1 MNRKE
6 WREVAKQSLYFILA
20 VAGMVLLTGLLN
32 WLQGKPRFQAE
43 TVIIILGFWL
53 LMFSMFMGLS
63 AFAMDSKQKGME
75 YLLTLPI
82 SRRRLLWLKFLPRLA
97 AVMLFYLAYGLFYG
111 SAANDAFGGGFAF
124 FSLAYFAL
132 FFISFSLALV
142 HENFIVQSIWAGI
155 AWCGY
160 LASCL
165 FIVMLGFSWKFGVPS
180 TWVGT
185 TIWHELSYDV
195 PTLLAAI
202 TVFLLM
208 AVPFILSI
216 FLAFKKFDLKPSR
229 VFNRRHL
236 FIFMP
241 LLLLAFAA
249 SLGLT
254 CVVQRNSHSM
264 GAEFFLL
271 GNGRLLKADFPG
283 RLSLYDEQ
291 GRRRVETGKK
301 LWWEWV
307 LFETPEKA
315 FMLGYDMNDSSTLV
329 IRLGLKDLDWKVV
342 HSIPDRSEVTTGGLF
357 RQCGQELVFLQRGQG
372 NGPRSAPAAKSD
384 RFDLV
389 LLDMNSER
397 ARTISFQSPLFS
409 DCINPHVFAHDEAN
423 GRPFWLVSGKDGME
437 RRIFRLWAD
446 GTVDDLGVTKKFP
459 AYFGRL
465 LFSHTA
471 SSLLVRRLTSGG
483 DETIGEIPGAVNV
496 ANDFFIGSLDTVAA
510 REVFGTRNKR
520 LIRIDLETLT
530 VDDLGPER
538 GRILRGGPTDF
549 YYVEHAAWVTGQ
561 KGPDKWRKVF
571 RLQGKDRAM
580 LRQFDFSGKWP
591 GNIWM
596 QRNGI
601 ILRESEERK
610 NSFFAFPELKELTF
624 KGVK

>member
-1 MNRKE
+1 
-6 WREVAKQSLYFILA
+6 
-20 VAGMVLLTGLLN
+20 LLRIKL
-32 WLQGKPRFQAE
+32 
-43 TVIIILGFWL
+43 
-53 LMFSMFMGLS
+53 
-63 AFAMDSKQKGME
+63 
-75 YLLTLPI
+75 
-82 SRRRLLWLKFLPRLA
+82 LPRLA
-97 AVMLFYLAYGLFYG
+97 AVILFYLAFILLYRLVGQ
-111 SAANDAFGGGFAF
+111 DAFGGGFAF

-160 LASCL
+160 LALCL
-165 FIVMLGFSWKFGVPS
+165 FIFMLGFSWKFGVPS

-202 TVFLLM
+202 AVFFLM

-216 FLAFKKFDLKPSR
+216 FLAFKKFDLKSVR
-229 VFNRRHL
+229 VFNRRQL
-236 FIFMP
+236 LIFMP
-241 LLLLAFAA
+241 LLLLAFVA

-254 CVVQRNSHSM
+254 YVVQRNSHSM

-271 GNGRLLKADFPG
+271 EKGRLLKADFPG

-291 GRRRVETGKK
+291 SRQQVETGKK

-315 FMLGYDMNDSSTLV
+315 FMVGYDMNDSSTLV
-329 IRLGLKDLDWKVV
+329 IRLGLKDLALKVV

-357 RQCGQELVFLQRGQG
+357 RQCGQELVFLQRGRG

-384 RFDLV
+384 RLDLV

-397 ARTISFQSPLFS
+397 AKIISFQSPLFS

-423 GRPFWLVSGKDGME
+423 GRPFWLVSGKDGIV
-437 RRIFRLWAD
+437 RRVFRLWAD
-446 GTVDDLGVTKKFP
+446 GAVDDLGVTKKFP

-465 LFSHTA
+465 LFSHSA
-471 SSLLVRRLTSGG
+471 GSLLVRRLTSGG

-510 REVFGTRNKR
+510 REIFGKRNKR
-520 LIRIDLETLT
+520 IIRIDLETLAI
-530 VDDLGPER
+530 DDLGPEH
-538 GRILRGGPTDF
+538 GQVLRGGPIDF
-549 YYVEHAAWVTGQ
+549 YYVEYENWPGRGTN
-561 KGPDKWRKVF
+561 KWRRVF
-571 RLQGKDRAM
+571 RLQGKERVR
-580 LRQFDFSGKWP
+580 LRQFDFNGKWS

-601 ILRESEERK
+601 VLRESEERK
-610 NSFFAFPELKELTF
+610 NSFFAFPDLKELKF